1 MSLTET
7 CFYSRLYSQHFC
19 SFLYQMKT
27 LKFASEIYWP
37 LKMANVI
44 YLWKIFLISISDW
57 QKIPFIFFKND
68 GWSLKSYLFPLGL
81 NFLSRSDIS
90 FFIWCLHGRSKQYYD
105 LSILNP
111 VEFSK
116 EKERNAVSQRDTWTF
131 SPQNTPL
138 WHTRG

>member
-1 MSLTET
+1 MH
-7 CFYSRLYSQHFC
+7 HFFR
-19 SFLYQMKT
+19 SFLDQMKT
-27 LKFASEIYWP
+27 LKCASEIYWP

-44 YLWKIFLISISDW
+44 YLWKLFLMSIYDW
-57 QKIPFIFFKND
+57 QKYHLPFIFFQKWWSFSKND

>member
-1 MSLTET
+1 MT
-7 CFYSRLYSQHFC
+7 
-19 SFLYQMKT
+19 
-27 LKFASEIYWP
+27 
-37 LKMANVI
+37 NVI

-57 QKIPFIFFKND
+57 QKIPFIFFKKWWMVSQVLSISA
-68 GWSLKSYLFPLGL
+68 GPEFPITIWY
-81 NFLSRSDIS
+81 F

-131 SPQNTPL
+131 SPQIHHYGILEDSWSAIRFFKWFLGKNNWILMVFFRRWYCARQILEL
-138 WHTRG
+138 W